1 MHTQCQAIC
10 SASACAQHIAA
21 SNSPARRQVRPLKS
35 NEDPLNGTQIYVIL
49 VSVGTVMLWCFNTAL
64 STYTGEMGILAIIP
78 LVAFFGFGVL
88 E

>member
-1 MHTQCQAIC
+1 MVCGVCVTM
-10 SASACAQHIAA
+10 
-21 SNSPARRQVRPLKS
+21 QVRPLKP

-49 VSVGTVMLWCFNTAL
+49 VSVGTVMLWCFNTFL
-64 STYTGEMGILAIIP
+64 SNYTGEMGILAIIP